1 MRIDIVSIFPE
12 YLAPLELSLVGKA
25 REAGIVDIRVH
36 DLRVFATDK
45 HRSVDDT
52 PYGGGPGMVML
63 AEPWGVALDAIRASV
78 EQAPVLVIPSPSGYR
93 FDQEAAAELSDI
105 EHVVIACG
113 RYEGIDSRVAEHYAG
128 RDDWAGVRELSL
140 IHISEPTRPY

>member
-78 EQAPVLVIPSPSGYR
+78 EQPPVLVIPGPSGYR
-93 FDQEAAAELSDI
+93 FDQESAAEVSDI

-113 RYEGIDSRVAEHYAG
+113 RYEGIDSRVAEHYAA
-128 RDDWAGVRELSL
+128 RDDWAGVLDRRLRS
-140 IHISEPTRPY
+140 RRR

>member
-36 DLRVFATDK
+36 DLREFATDK
-45 HRSVDDT
+45 HRSVDDI

-63 AEPWGVALDAIRASV
+63 ADPWGAALDAIRTSV
-78 EQAPVLVIPSPSGYR
+78 EQAPFLVIPSPSGYR
-93 FDQEAAAELSDI
+93 FDQEAAAEVSDI
-105 EHVVIACG
+105 EHAVIARIFSLWPMIG
-113 RYEGIDSRVAEHYAG
+113 VYPPVDDEVAYMNVL
-128 RDDWAGVRELSL
+128 WVKFPS
-140 IHISEPTRPY
+140 

>member
-36 DLRVFATDK
+36 DLREFATDK

-63 AEPWGVALDAIRASV
+63 PEPWGAALDAIRTSV
-78 EQAPVLVIPSPSGYR
+78 EEAPVLVIPSPSGYR
-93 FDQEAAAELSDI
+93 FDQAAAAEVSDI

-113 RYEGIDSRVAEHYAG
+113 RYEGIDSRVAEHYAA
-128 RDDWAGVRELSL
+128 RDDWADVREYSGVR
-140 IHISEPTRPY
+140 TW